1 MNQSLDLALVKFWKN
16 IIPPQPALVAV
27 SGGPDSLALLH
38 ALLLQKPRFPTLRL
52 EVAHFN
58 HHIRGVAADLDAR
71 FVEEFC
77 RQHDLPFHLGQ
88 LDVPAFAAAHNLSP
102 EDAARQARYTWLSD
116 LAARQ
121 DISLVLTGH
130 TADDQAETVLL
141 RLLRGTGPHGLAG
154 MNSFSPLPPPHPA
167 LIAEYS
173 KAESKEV
180 WLGRPL
186 LTVWRRDIEAYVL
199 ENNLAPRQDETNASP
214 DYARNRVRQRLLPL
228 LESEYQPQIKA
239 NLVRLA
245 ELARQ
250 DEEWLYYVVQG
261 ELGKISRFEFGCQ
274 LVFDKEKFL
283 KNPVGLQKR
292 LVRQAARI
300 LGDLHNFEASH
311 IEAILALFA
320 EEESRR
326 LDLPGKLVAF
336 TGKNRAGMLAVP
348 DPANWPA
355 SGLAIPVPGT
365 LSGPGGRWQIQ
376 AHLVNNTN
384 SADFPRKDGASPSNV
399 YQGNA
404 YQVWLDYAK
413 ISHHLEASSSAQPTV
428 RPRRE
433 GERYRP
439 LGAPGQR
446 KVQDIMLDA
455 GIPRELR
462 RDWPVIV
469 SPGTTQQPEA
479 ICWIPGGPIA
489 HAFRVTPETEQILG
503 LKFDFGSTPQS
514 TRFHEAQAD
523 HLNRLAYRDEPDDW
537 LESNKSGKE

>member
-1 MNQSLDLALVKFWKN
+1 M
-16 IIPPQPALVAV
+16 
-27 SGGPDSLALLH
+27 
-38 ALLLQKPRFPTLRL
+38 
-52 EVAHFN
+52 
-58 HHIRGVAADLDAR
+58 
-71 FVEEFC
+71 
-77 RQHDLPFHLGQ
+77 
-88 LDVPAFAAAHNLSP
+88 
-102 EDAARQARYTWLSD
+102 SD
-116 LAARQ
+116 LAARR

-154 MNSFSPLPPPHPA
+154 MNFFSPLPPSHPA
-167 LIAEYS
+167 LLAEYP
-173 KAESKEV
+173 KAGSKEV

-186 LTVWRRDIEAYVL
+186 LSIWRRDIETYISGH
-199 ENNLAPRQDETNASP
+199 NLSPRHDETNSST
-214 DYARNRVRQRLLPL
+214 DYARNRVRQHLLPL
-228 LESEYQPQIKA
+228 LENEYQPQIKA
-239 NLVRLA
+239 NLVRLS

-261 ELGKISRFEFGCQ
+261 EFNRTSRFEFGCQ

-292 LVRQAARI
+292 LIRQAARI
-300 LGDLHNFEASH
+300 LGDLHNFDAAH
-311 IEAILALFA
+311 IKAVLELFA

-336 TGKNRAGMLAVP
+336 TGKSRVGLLAVP
-348 DPANWPA
+348 DPVDWTA
-355 SGLAIPVPGT
+355 SGLEIPIPGT
-365 LSGPGGRWQIQ
+365 LTGPGGRWVIE
-376 AHLVNNTN
+376 AHLLKNTG
-384 SADFPRKDGASPSNV
+384 SADFLKKGD
-399 YQGNA
+399 A

-413 ISHHLEASSSAQPTV
+413 ISHHLQASSSDHPTVEPRVKPLVRPWV

-469 SPGTTQQPEA
+469 SPGTTQHPEA

-489 HAFRVTPETEQILG
+489 HDFRVTPETEQILG
-503 LKFDFGSTPQS
+503 LKFAFGTTPQS
-514 TRFHEAQAD
+514 NKFHEAQAD
-523 HLNRLAYRDEPDDW
+523 HLKWLTYRDEVDDW